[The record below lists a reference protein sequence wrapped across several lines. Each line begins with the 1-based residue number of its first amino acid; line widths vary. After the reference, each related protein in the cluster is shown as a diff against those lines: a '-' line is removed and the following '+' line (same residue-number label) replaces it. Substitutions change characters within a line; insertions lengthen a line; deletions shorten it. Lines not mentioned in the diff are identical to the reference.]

1 MSLFGTDQ
9 STWQPNQVTE
19 GDFII
24 VKATEGTGY
33 VDPTC
38 DVKYQ
43 MNKKQQFNKKKQ
55 EK

>member
-24 VKATEGTGY
+24 VKQN
-33 VDPTC
+33 PRS
-38 DVKYQ
+38 
-43 MNKKQQFNKKKQ
+43 
-55 EK
+55 